1 MCLWPI
7 WFFSLYVE
15 DHILKEPLNMRMWC
29 NSPAGK
35 LLTGSFAEKWP
46 RPRHYRKGG
55 TNINKSAKRNW
66 KLWSGKSRQL
76 LIDTI
81 LGCCCCF
88 FKNRRHFNSY
98 FIKGNVLYYMLQT
111 VWGWTWTYMNVQAVT
126 AVKGSKRKN
135 E

>member
-1 MCLWPI
+1 MSVADLIYFP
-7 WFFSLYVE
+7 LYVE
-15 DHILKEPLNMRMWC
+15 DHILKDPLNMRMWC

-35 LLTGSFAEKWP
+35 LLTGGFAEKWP

-66 KLWSGKSRQL
+66 KLWSGKSRQSP
-76 LIDTI
+76 IDTI
-81 LGCCCCF
+81 LGCCFLKTEDILIQILLKAMFFIICF
-88 FKNRRHFNSY
+88 KLS
-98 FIKGNVLYYMLQT
+98 G
-111 VWGWTWTYMNVQAVT
+111 GWTWMYMNVQAVT